1 MRLPALCKRTGA
13 AEMIWLLWSILVTGV
28 VVLDC
33 VTKYLTVQYLKPIGD
48 LPLIEGWLHL
58 TYVENTGAAFGMLKD
73 QRWLFIIVS
82 SLGILALIALLIW
95 KGKQISLPGT
105 VALCM
110 VIGGGIG
117 NQIDRIVQ
125 GYVVDMIYV
134 KIIDFAVFNVADS
147 FVCIG
152 VGILLIC
159 CFTVDKALLEDSP
172 KEKASTVKRVGG
184 IEGTCEE
191 DPLPEAA
198 ESPDASAPHENQ
210 KDTEAS

>member
-1 MRLPALCKRTGA
+1 M
-13 AEMIWLLWSILVTGV
+13 MWLLWSLIVTGV

-33 VTKYLTVQYLKPIGD
+33 VTKYLTVEYLKPIGD

-58 TYVENTGAAFGMLKD
+58 TYVENTGAAFGMLQN
-73 QRWLFIIVS
+73 QRWLFLIVS
-82 SLGILALIALLIW
+82 SIGILALIALLLF
-95 KGKQISLPGT
+95 KGKEISVPGT

-159 CFTVDKALLEDSP
+159 CFTVDKALLEEDP
-172 KEKASTVKRVGG
+172 KKDHAKQRVGG
-184 IEGTCEE
+184 IVGTVTA
-191 DPLPEAA
+191 EAA
-198 ESPDASAPHENQ
+198 ADSAPAPDAEAGKAEENRP
-210 KDTEAS
+210 KSEETKES